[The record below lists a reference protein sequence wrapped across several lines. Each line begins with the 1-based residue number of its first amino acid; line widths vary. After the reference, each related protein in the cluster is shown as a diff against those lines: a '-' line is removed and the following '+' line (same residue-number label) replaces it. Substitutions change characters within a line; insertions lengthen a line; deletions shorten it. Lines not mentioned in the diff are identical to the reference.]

1 MEVKPGIGIGLVKFG
16 MNKEEVESLFGKPN
30 EVSIDEEDDN
40 KEIWTFN
47 DKKMRLSFYADEG
60 YRLGYIE
67 SSNLALEINGK
78 KLLGKKI
85 DAVKKEFLNQ
95 KIKDWEHEKYPFF
108 SICFNEDYYIS
119 LHESYGE
126 ITEVS
131 IGVPFKNDD
140 EFQWP

>member
-85 DAVKKEFLNQ
+85 VC
-95 KIKDWEHEKYPFF
+95 EKRIPK
-108 SICFNEDYYIS
+108 S
-119 LHESYGE
+119 
-126 ITEVS
+126 
-131 IGVPFKNDD
+131 KN
-140 EFQWP
+140 